1 MAFESMCTKTV
12 NQNSQNSLSQV
23 YILEGF
29 TLEWSKVLGD
39 CNLVSTA
46 VREEWW
52 FLKTSTHYYC
62 DLASFPS
69 QLKSK
74 QVRGNYTPL
83 FTTEA
88 STVLKV
94 WVILDAKV
102 G

>member
-1 MAFESMCTKTV
+1 MNGQKSSVIVTWVALLCVK
-12 NQNSQNSLSQV
+12 
-23 YILEGF
+23 
-29 TLEWSKVLGD
+29 
-39 CNLVSTA
+39 
-46 VREEWW
+46 EWW
-52 FLKTSTHYYC
+52 VLKTNTHYYC

-69 QLKSK
+69 ELKSK